1 MAGTDPGGDL
11 RGARATPEP
20 IKFQKKKKKRLGLP
34 YFHEPSYPRPLGQ
47 SKAHVT
53 LTID

>member
-20 IKFQKKKKKRLGLP
+20 IKFQKKKKKKDLGSLIFMNHP
-34 YFHEPSYPRPLGQ
+34 ILD
-47 SKAHVT
+47 
-53 LTID
+53 L